1 MTEEFNYYSL
11 EQAEEVTAAAR
22 QALMD
27 IHMNLIRKFLRDG
40 EDHGT
45 VVEALYEAFRAF
57 ETGEAQYIPEALF
70 IGASEWY
77 K

>member
-1 MTEEFNYYSL
+1 MTEEFSFFSI
-11 EQAEEVTAAAR
+11 EQAEKVTAEAR

-45 VVEALYEAFRAF
+45 VVEALYEAFRAIQ
-57 ETGEAQYIPEALF
+57 TGEAQDISEALY

>member
-1 MTEEFNYYSL
+1 MTEEFRFYSG
-11 EQAEEVTAAAR
+11 EQAEKVTVEAR

-27 IHMNLIRKFLRDG
+27 MHMNHIRKFLRDG
-40 EDHGT
+40 EEHGT
-45 VVEALYEAFRAF
+45 VVEALYEAFRAIQ
-57 ETGEAQYIPEALF
+57 TGEAQDISEALY

>member
-1 MTEEFNYYSL
+1 MTEEFNYYSS

-27 IHMNLIRKFLRDG
+27 IHMTQIRKVLRDG

-45 VVEALYEAFRAF
+45 VVEALYEAFRAIQ
-57 ETGEAQYIPEALF
+57 TGEAQDIAEALY

>member
-11 EQAEEVTAAAR
+11 EQAEKATVEAR
-22 QALMD
+22 KAMVSINL
-27 IHMNLIRKFLRDG
+27 NLIRKLLRDG

-45 VVEALYEAFRAF
+45 VVEALYEAFRAIQ
-57 ETGEAQYIPEALF
+57 TGEAQDIPEALY

>member
-11 EQAEEVTAAAR
+11 EQAEKATVEAR
-22 QALMD
+22 KAMVS
-27 IHMNLIRKFLRDG
+27 INMNLIRKFLRDG
-40 EDHGT
+40 EEHGT
-45 VVEALYEAFRAF
+45 VVEALYEAFRAIQ
-57 ETGEAQYIPEALF
+57 TGEAQDIAEALY

>member
-1 MTEEFNYYSL
+1 MTKEFNFYSS

-45 VVEALYEAFRAF
+45 VVEALYDAFRAI
-57 ETGEAQYIPEALF
+57 ETGEAQDIAEALY